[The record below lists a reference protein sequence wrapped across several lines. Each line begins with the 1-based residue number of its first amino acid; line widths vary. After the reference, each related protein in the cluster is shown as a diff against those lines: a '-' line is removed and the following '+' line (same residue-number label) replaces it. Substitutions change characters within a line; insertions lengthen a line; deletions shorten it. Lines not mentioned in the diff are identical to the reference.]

1 MEADSQYESLLSFL
15 YMCPVGIV
23 QMDPAGD
30 IELANPYAAQLMLP
44 IARPPTME
52 NFFQAL
58 EHCAP
63 ELRHLVAR
71 FNFRSG
77 RICDQH
83 RIFVR
88 DSGAG
93 MRVMACSLI
102 KVTDATIMAVLQD
115 ATTQVEQER
124 MLAQNDVL
132 LDAMVAGISD
142 FALFSIDR
150 LGRIETWNAACV
162 RQTGFSVNE
171 AMGRDM
177 RMLYRPTRNNPRQL
191 QDHIATAILE
201 GWHVQDGWCRRRDGS
216 RACCQTLITTMD
228 GLTDREGSLAVVM
241 RDVTERRL
249 TTDELRTLLTTDHLT
264 GALNR
269 GHFFDLAKRHI
280 LRCEQTGQKLS
291 VLMMDIDHFKL
302 INDEYGHA
310 AGDEVLRR
318 LVASCRAQLADEH
331 VLARLGG
338 EEFAVLLPQT
348 SAPEAERIGHVL
360 RLAVAGAIAAGDNL
374 PSGTTISIGCA
385 TVEHPIPG
393 IDDILR
399 MADEA
404 LYRAKRAGRNRVCMA
419 MPQGRKETV
428 LLKKTP

>member
-1 MEADSQYESLLSFL
+1 MDADSQYESLLSFL

-44 IARPPTME
+44 IARAPEME
-52 NFFQAL
+52 NFFQTL

-63 ELRHLVAR
+63 ELRHMVAR

-124 MLAQNDVL
+124 LLAQNDVL
-132 LDAMVAGISD
+132 LDAMVAGITD

-162 RQTGFSVNE
+162 RLTGFSVNE
-171 AMGRDM
+171 AMGRDV

-191 QDHIATAILE
+191 QDHIAAAILE

-216 RACCQTLITTMD
+216 RACCQILITTMD
-228 GLTDREGSLAVVM
+228 GVTDHQGSLAVVM
-241 RDVTERRL
+241 RDITERRL

-269 GHFFDLAKRHI
+269 GHFFDLAKRQI
-280 LRCEQTGQKLS
+280 LRCEQNRQPLS
-291 VLMMDIDHFKL
+291 VLMIDVDHFKR
-302 INDEYGHA
+302 INDEFGHA

-318 LVASCRAQLADEH
+318 LVASCRAQLAEEH

-338 EEFAVLLPQT
+338 EEFAVLLPQI
-348 SAPEAERIGHVL
+348 AGPEAERISHLL
-360 RLAVAGAIAAGDNL
+360 RAAVTGAIAGGENL
-374 PSGTTISIGCA
+374 PTRTTISIGCA
-385 TVEHPIPG
+385 TASHPIPG
-393 IDDILR
+393 IDDILKI
-399 MADEA
+399 ADGA
-404 LYRAKRAGRNRVCMA
+404 LYEAKRAGRNRVCMA
-419 MPQGRKETV
+419 APSGRKEV
-428 LLKKTP
+428 